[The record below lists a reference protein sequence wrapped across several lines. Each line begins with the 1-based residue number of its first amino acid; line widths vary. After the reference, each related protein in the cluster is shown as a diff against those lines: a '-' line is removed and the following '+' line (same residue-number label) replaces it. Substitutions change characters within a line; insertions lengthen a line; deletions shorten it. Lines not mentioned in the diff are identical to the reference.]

1 MMFFLNKK
9 RISALLFSA
18 LFLFGAGFAS
28 AQEDQLEM
36 FFFYSETC
44 PHCAAENAFLDK
56 IEGEYPG
63 LTINRHLITDNDYR
77 DLYLELN
84 EQYGTERYLG
94 LVPITFMGDEFFLGF
109 DDNVGGR
116 IESSI
121 QRQLGNA
128 ENESENGNKI
138 SLPIIGE
145 INAGD
150 YSLPALAAVLGFL
163 DGFNVCSLGALIL
176 ILALVLS
183 LGSRSKIIIFGLT
196 FILTTALVYGL
207 LIGFWYKLFSFM
219 APYLRAMEITIGLL
233 AAAGGAYFLK
243 QFIKFK
249 KYGPTCEMGA
259 GNKLI
264 SKFSGRLEESFKQK
278 RNIFLIFLTVL
289 FFAGLI
295 TVVEFPCSAA
305 VPVVFAGILANA
317 GLSSLS
323 YLSYIALFVFFYM
336 LDEVIVFLVAVLNM
350 KLWITQNKYVTWIT
364 LIEAII
370 LFFFG
375 AYYLIGF

>member
-1 MMFFLNKK
+1 MFSLDKK
-9 RISALLFSA
+9 RILSLLFSA
-18 LFLFGAGFAS
+18 LFLFGAGFSS

-44 PHCAAENAFLDK
+44 PHCAAENAFLDE
-56 IEGEYPG
+56 IEKEHPQ
-63 LTINRHLITDNDYR
+63 LNINRYLISDQKNR
-77 DLYLELN
+77 DLYLELS

-94 LVPITFMGDEFFLGF
+94 LVPITFFGEDFFLGF
-109 DDNVGGR
+109 DDSVGEQ
-116 IESSI
+116 IERSI
-121 QRQLGNA
+121 QKQL
-128 ENESENGNKI
+128 ENGENGTGGDERLN
-138 SLPIIGE
+138 LPIIGE
-145 INAGD
+145 INPED
-150 YSLPALAAVLGFL
+150 YSLPALAAILGFL
-163 DGFNVCSLGALIL
+163 DGFNVCSLGALVL

-183 LGSRSKIIIFGLT
+183 IGSRSKIIIFGST
-196 FILTTALVYGL
+196 FIVTTAFVYGL

-219 APYLRAMEITIGLL
+219 APYLRVMEIAIGLL
-233 AAAGGAYFLK
+233 AAAGGVYFLK
-243 QFIKFK
+243 QFIKFR

-259 GNKLI
+259 GKKLI
-264 SKFSGRLEESFKQK
+264 SKFSGRLEQSFKQK

-295 TVVEFPCSAA
+295 TVVEFPCSAV
-305 VPVVFAGILANA
+305 VPVVFAGILAKA

-336 LDEVIVFLVAVLNM
+336 LDEIIVFLVAVLNM

-364 LIEAII
+364 LIEAVI

>member
-1 MMFFLNKK
+1 MFSLNKK

-18 LFLFGAGFAS
+18 LFLFGAVFAS
-28 AQEDQLEM
+28 AQENQLEM

-44 PHCAAENAFLDK
+44 PHCAAESAFLDE
-56 IEGEYPG
+56 IEDKYPG
-63 LTINRHLITDNDYR
+63 LTINRHLITDYSFR
-77 DLYLELN
+77 DLYLELS

-109 DDNVGGR
+109 EDSIGR
-116 IESSI
+116 KIESSI
-121 QRQLGNA
+121 QRQLGEA
-128 ENESENGNKI
+128 EDKI
-138 SLPIIGE
+138 EEGDSIGLPIIGE
-145 INAGD
+145 INVKD
-150 YSLPALAAVLGFL
+150 YSLPVLTVILGLL
-163 DGFNVCSLGALIL
+163 DGFSVCSLGALIL

-183 LGSRSKIIIFGLT
+183 LGSRSKIVIFGFT

-219 APYLRAMEITIGLL
+219 APYLRVLEITIGLL
-233 AAAGGAYFLK
+233 AVTGGVYFLR
-243 QFIKFK
+243 QFIRFK

-259 GNKLI
+259 GKKLI
-264 SKFSGRLEESFKQK
+264 SKFSGKLEQSFKEK
-278 RNIFLIFLTVL
+278 KNIFLIFLTVL

-305 VPVVFAGILANA
+305 VPVVFSGILANA
-317 GLSSLS
+317 GLSSSS
-323 YLSYIALFVFFYM
+323 YLFYISLFVLFYM
-336 LDEVIVFLVAVLNM
+336 LDEIIIFLIAVLNM
-350 KLWITQNKYVTWIT
+350 KLWITQNKCIIWIT
-364 LIEAII
+364 LLEAVI